1 MVSVIP
7 CTASFGHKVY
17 TRKGRMSIILENAP
31 RYRRASRKVKSQ
43 LLDELSR
50 MLHYHR
56 TYLASLLRNGGR
68 DVYTPQGLRLIAD
81 PKASLVSRR
90 GRKKDLHR
98 RAAALAHP
106 YLGTGSKNPADGVYL
121 LCPSRCLHL
130 LQQGLP
136 LHSPTTEEY
145 PGRCETETPNDE
157 SCHD

>member
-90 GRKKDLHR
+90 GRKKRPTPKSCCPRSPLSGNWFEESCGR
-98 RAAALAHP
+98 
-106 YLGTGSKNPADGVYL
+106 GVSPL
-121 LCPSRCLHL
+121 SISLPSSPPTRTSS
-130 LQQGLP
+130 
-136 LHSPTTEEY
+136 SPTH
-145 PGRCETETPNDE
+145 N
-157 SCHD
+157 